1 MRVRFA
7 TLLTAGLT
15 AAGAVLAGCSP
26 GGGGAAAQG
35 NDTRYVAGDGKTIVF
50 TRADRKA
57 APAIDESTLDGGR
70 FDLAAQRG
78 HVVVVNFWASWCAP
92 CRAEA
97 ADLEAIHQ
105 STKDGGVTFVGVDS
119 RDQKDAANAFIA
131 GRMTYPSLFDPAGR
145 IALRFS
151 DVPPNTFPAT
161 LVVDKD
167 GKVAAVIR
175 RAVEQGALTELV
187 KQIGA
192 ET

>member
-1 MRVRFA
+1 MKR
-7 TLLTAGLT
+7 L
-15 AAGAVLAGCSP
+15 AVVLVVLAVAGCSSTSP
-26 GGGGAAAQG
+26 AAQG
-35 NDTRYVAGDGKTIVF
+35 NDTRYVAGDGRTVVF
-50 TRADRKA
+50 KAADRKP
-57 APAIDESTLDGGR
+57 APAIGESTLDGGR

-97 ADLEAIHQ
+97 ADLEAAHQ
-105 STKDGGVTFVGVDS
+105 STKGSGVAFLGVDS
-119 RDQKDAANAFIA
+119 RDQKDAATAFVA
-131 GRMTYPSLFDPAGR
+131 GRVTYPSLFDPAGR

-161 LVVDKD
+161 LIVDKT

-175 RAVEQGALTELV
+175 RAVEQGALTDLV

-192 ET
+192 ES

>member
-1 MRVRFA
+1 M
-7 TLLTAGLT
+7 LLRCARLVAGLT
-15 AAGAVLAGCSP
+15 AAGVVLAGCSA
-26 GGGGAAAQG
+26 GGGAAGQG

-50 TRADRKA
+50 TKADRKA

-97 ADLEAIHQ
+97 ADLEAIHR
-105 STKDGGVTFVGVDS
+105 STKDSGVAFVGVDS

-131 GRMTYPSLFDPAGR
+131 GRLTYPSLFDPAGR

-161 LVVDKD
+161 LVVDRD

-187 KQIGA
+187 RQIGA

>member
-1 MRVRFA
+1 MKRLVV
-7 TLLTAGLT
+7 LLMVL
-15 AAGAVLAGCSP
+15 AVAGCSS
-26 GGGGAAAQG
+26 GGGTAQQG
-35 NDTRYVAGDGKTIVF
+35 NDTRYVAGDGRTVVF
-50 TRADRKA
+50 AAADRKP
-57 APAIDESTLDGGR
+57 APAIGESTLDGGR

-78 HVVVVNFWASWCAP
+78 HVVVLNFWASWCAP

-97 ADLEAIHQ
+97 ADLEATHQ
-105 STKDGGVTFVGVDS
+105 STKDSGVTFIGVDS
-119 RDQKDAANAFIA
+119 RDQKDAATAFIA
-131 GRMTYPSLFDPAGR
+131 GRVTYPSLFDPAGR

-161 LVVDKD
+161 LIVDKA

-187 KQIGA
+187 RQIGA